1 MREGVPQREGKRM
14 NKKNTGLYSR
24 AESLKRPSVIG
35 ELHVS
40 DNHYWIILIEAEG
53 GKGIVSS
60 NAPLHSEFCRFEV
73 QGQLCAI
80 VEDGLM
86 PSQDLKDPDPIE
98 LLTERE
104 LQIARLVALGR
115 LNKQIAHQLH
125 ISEWTVATHL
135 RRIFAKLGVD
145 TRAAMVYRC
154 AFLIGEQPAQASIV
168 DPKNW
173 TTGLR

>member
-1 MREGVPQREGKRM
+1 M
-14 NKKNTGLYSR
+14 NKNTGLYSR
-24 AESLKRPSVIG
+24 AESLKHLSVIG

-40 DNHYWIILIEAEG
+40 DRHYWIILLEAKG
-53 GKGIVSS
+53 GESIVSS
-60 NAPLHSEFCRFEV
+60 NVPLQSALCRFEIW
-73 QGQLCAI
+73 GQPCAI
-80 VEDGLM
+80 VEDSLM
-86 PSQDLKDPDPIE
+86 PSPGLKDPDPME

-154 AFLIGEQPAQASIV
+154 ASLIGEQPAPTRPRLNSRVTMGHFGPRAG
-168 DPKNW
+168 P
-173 TTGLR
+173 RA

>member
-1 MREGVPQREGKRM
+1 M
-14 NKKNTGLYSR
+14 NKNTGLYSR
-24 AESLKRPSVIG
+24 AESLKHPNVIG
-35 ELHVS
+35 ELYVS
-40 DNHYWIILIEAEG
+40 DRHYWIVLLEAEG
-53 GKGIVSS
+53 GESIVSS
-60 NAPLHSEFCRFEV
+60 NAPLQPEPCRFEV
-73 QGQLCAI
+73 KGQCCAV

-86 PSQDLKDPDPIE
+86 PSLDRKDPDPLE
-98 LLTERE
+98 LVTERE

-154 AFLIGEQPAQASIV
+154 ASLIGEQPVPTSYVTAA
-168 DPKNW
+168 PP
-173 TTGLR
+173 

>member
-1 MREGVPQREGKRM
+1 M
-14 NKKNTGLYSR
+14 NKNTGLYSR
-24 AESLKRPSVIG
+24 AESLKHLSVIG

-40 DNHYWIILIEAEG
+40 DRHYWIILLEAEG
-53 GKGIVSS
+53 GESIVSS
-60 NAPLHSEFCRFEV
+60 NAPLQSALCRFEV
-73 QGQLCAI
+73 KGQPCAI
-80 VEDGLM
+80 VEDSLM
-86 PSQDLKDPDPIE
+86 PSPDLKDPDPME

-154 AFLIGEQPAQASIV
+154 ASLIGGQPAPTSYVTAA
-168 DPKNW
+168 PP
-173 TTGLR
+173 